1 LLKKLTILI
10 IFLVLTAFVAGCAPK
25 IAKDE
30 SPAPKKTT
38 KKIVSALP
46 PSDADADTDLIRN
59 TLAHLGNNSGAP
71 NYDAAKFKLELFV
84 QQYPSSA
91 WTGCAQDL
99 IQIIDAIL
107 ILKNKIKSEKQT
119 LERTNAEK
127 IKLLKENEAL
137 KAEAVKNQQEN
148 EQLRNDI
155 ALLKQLEIRLE
166 KREKMLK

>member
-1 LLKKLTILI
+1 MLKKLTILI
-10 IFLVLTAFVAGCAPK
+10 IFLVLTVFVAGCAPK

-46 PSDADADTDLIRN
+46 PSDADTDLIRN
-59 TLAHLGNNSGAP
+59 TLAQLGNNSGAP
-71 NYDAAKFKLELFV
+71 NYDAAKSKLELFV
-84 QQYPSSA
+84 QQSPSSA

-107 ILKNKIKSEKQT
+107 ILKNKVKSEKQT

-137 KAEAVKNQQEN
+137 KAEAVKNQQAN